1 MYYIWRQPWNA
12 LTVINK
18 IVFTSPEAMV
28 EFSGEKGKTLALVKN
43 QFNICKF
50 IFVLKVNVFFSLN
63 VNKILRLQVTLDSR
77 HPKNVI
83 RYAFQHIYLRQPESH
98 FRVINF
104 GRDVAVD
111 DGGNHVTFYGPN
123 VCIKIKK

>member
-1 MYYIWRQPWNA
+1 MYYIWRQQWNA

-63 VNKILRLQVTLDSR
+63 VNKILRLQVTLDPR
-77 HPKNVI
+77 HAKNVI
-83 RYAFQHIYLRQPESH
+83 RYAF
-98 FRVINF
+98 RVINF
-104 GRDVAVD
+104 GGDVAVD